1 MKKFKQAD
9 YFISLLLIL
18 VFVIISFI
26 NQDITWIIGYFV
38 VGGWQVISMI
48 IHAFFGWFT
57 VKNSRRYV
65 YQYIVLIIIVLALLG
80 LIVEPIL
87 VLLAFPMLFAA
98 PVMAIYYTWICYEEV
113 YVKMQRPLFFLK

>member
-1 MKKFKQAD
+1 MKKFKQTD

-26 NQDITWIIGYFV
+26 NQDMTWIVGYFV

-48 IHAFFGWFT
+48 IHTVFGWFT
-57 VKNSRRYV
+57 AKNSRRYI
-65 YQYIVLIIIVLALLG
+65 YQYLVLIIIVLALLG
-80 LIVEPIL
+80 FVIKPIL
-87 VLLAFPMLFAA
+87 FLLAYPMLFAA

-113 YVKMQRPLFFLK
+113 YEKMQRPLYFLK

>member
-1 MKKFKQAD
+1 MKKFKQTD
-9 YFISLLLIL
+9 YVISLLLIL
-18 VFVIISFI
+18 TFVVMSFI
-26 NQDITWIIGYFV
+26 NQDITWIVGYFV

-48 IHAFFGWFT
+48 IHAFFGWFN